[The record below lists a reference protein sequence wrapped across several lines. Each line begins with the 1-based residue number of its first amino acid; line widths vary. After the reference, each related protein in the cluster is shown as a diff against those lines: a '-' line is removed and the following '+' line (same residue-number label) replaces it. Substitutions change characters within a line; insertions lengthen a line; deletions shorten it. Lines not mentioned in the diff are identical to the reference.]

1 MSALPA
7 ALAANPDL
15 DTWVRIDAADTVT
28 VFTGKAELG
37 QGLVSALARVAAD
50 ELDVAFERVR
60 VRTADT
66 DHPLDERITAGS
78 LSMMSSGSA
87 LRQAAAEVRALLLE
101 RAAVALGVA
110 AGELEVRDGTI
121 SAPGRSVTY
130 WALAGGRPLARRA
143 QGRVTPK
150 APAEHR
156 VVGASSP
163 RRSDL
168 RAIVEG
174 SARFVGDLAPE
185 GVLHGR
191 IVRAPSPG
199 AVLLHAGDGIPGVVR
214 NGSFLGVLAEREEQA
229 VSAAAL
235 LRARSRWSSGPPLEG
250 AASPS
255 AWLRA
260 QPDEAFLVVDGRP
273 QGPAPAPDD
282 TIEWTHVAT
291 YTRPYLMH
299 GALGPS
305 AALAHWDGERLEVS
319 SHTQGAFVLR
329 EALALALGL
338 DTSAIRVRH
347 VIGPGCYGHNGADDV
362 ALDAALL
369 AMAVPGRPVLV
380 KWSREDEHRW
390 EPYGP
395 PAVVELRAVLDESG
409 RISDWRHDAW
419 GTTHRS
425 RPMSGGAV
433 NLLAGTE
440 LETPVAAPL
449 PVPFLETE
457 AGIHRNATPIYDL
470 PRTAVVKHFVAKG
483 PLRTSSLR
491 SLGAHA
497 NVLAIESFMDEL
509 ALRAGATPVEFRL
522 AHLSDA
528 RAREVL
534 LAAVELAGWDG
545 EPGRGMGVGLARYK
559 NSAAYAAVVV
569 AVSVDDA
576 TAEIALERIAI
587 AADCGE
593 VVDPSGA
600 ASQLEGGALQS
611 ASWTLKEQ
619 VRFDETAVTS
629 VDWETYPIMR
639 FSEVP
644 SVETVLLDRPG
655 EPFLGVGE
663 ATQGPTAAA
672 IANAVFDAVGV
683 RMRGTPFTPAR
694 LREAALDIPE

>member
-1 MSALPA
+1 MSPLPA

-15 DTWVRIDAADTVT
+15 DTWVRIDETDTVT

-78 LSMMSSGSA
+78 LSMMSSGTA
-87 LRQAAAEVRALLLE
+87 LRQAAAEVRGLLLE
-101 RAAVALGVA
+101 QAAVALGVA

-121 SAPGRSVTY
+121 SARGASVTY
-130 WALAGGRPLARRA
+130 WQLAGGRPLACRA
-143 QGRVTPK
+143 SGRVAPK
-150 APAEHR
+150 PAAEHR
-156 VVGASSP
+156 VVGASAP
-163 RRSDL
+163 GRSDL
-168 RAIVEG
+168 RAIVDG
-174 SARFVGDLAPE
+174 SARFVADLAPE
-185 GVLHGR
+185 GVMHGR
-191 IVRAPSPG
+191 VVRAPSPG
-199 AVLLHAGDGIPGVVR
+199 AVLLRAGEGIPGVVR
-214 NGSFLGVLAEREEQA
+214 KGSFLGVLAEREEQA
-229 VSAAAL
+229 VSAAEL
-235 LRARSRWSSGPPLEG
+235 LRARSRWSAGPALEG
-250 AASPS
+250 AASPA
-255 AWLRA
+255 AWLRS
-260 QPDEAFLVVDGRP
+260 QRDEAFLVVDGRP
-273 QGPAPAPDD
+273 QGPAPAPDE
-282 TIEWTHVAT
+282 TIEWTHAAT

-305 AALAHWDGERLEVS
+305 AALAQWDGERLEVA

-329 EALALALGL
+329 DALALALGL
-338 DTSAIRVRH
+338 QTSAIRVRH

-369 AMAVPGRPVLV
+369 AMAVPGRPVLA

-449 PVPFLETE
+449 PLPFLEAE

-470 PRTAVVKHFVAKG
+470 PSMRIVKHFVAKG

-509 ALRAGATPVEFRL
+509 ALRAGATPVQFRL
-522 AHLSDA
+522 AHLSDF
-528 RAREVL
+528 RARDVL
-534 LAAVELAGWDG
+534 LAAVELASWDG

-569 AVSVDDA
+569 ALAVDDA
-576 TAEIALERIAI
+576 SAAIALKRICI

-600 ASQLEGGALQS
+600 ANQLEGGALQS

-619 VRFDETAVTS
+619 VGFDEASVTS

-644 SVETVLLDRPG
+644 PVETVLLDRPG

-683 RMRGTPFTPAR
+683 RMRGTPFTADR
-694 LREAALDIPE
+694 LREAALDVSK